1 MNARP
6 RIRTANAADAAE
18 LARLAVELGYP
29 TTPAQAAARLAKI
42 AEADIGAAVLVA
54 ESPGGA
60 SLLGWVHVEPR
71 VHLESE
77 PFVEIGGLVVGARAH
92 RTGVGRALMEAAE
105 SRARAAGF
113 AVVRLRSNVVRES
126 AHRFYDSI
134 GYARAK
140 QQIAFVKELDPGD

>member
-1 MNARP
+1 MDQTS
-6 RIRTANAADAAE
+6 RIRPATAADAAE

-29 TTPAQAAARLAKI
+29 TTPAQAAARLARMTGVNP
-42 AEADIGAAVLVA
+42 GAVVLVA
-54 ESPGGA
+54 ESQGGA

-92 RTGVGRALMEAAE
+92 RSGIGRALMEAAE
-105 SRARAAGF
+105 SHARAAGF
-113 AVVRLRSNVVRES
+113 AVVRLRSNVVREG

-134 GYARAK
+134 GYTRSK
-140 QQIAFVKELDPGD
+140 QQIAFVKELAPPN